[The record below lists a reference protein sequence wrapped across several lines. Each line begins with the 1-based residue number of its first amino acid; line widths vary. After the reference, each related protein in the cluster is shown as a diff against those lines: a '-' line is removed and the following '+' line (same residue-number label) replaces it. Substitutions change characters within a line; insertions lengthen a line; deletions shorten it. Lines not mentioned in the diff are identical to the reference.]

1 MGNTLV
7 KAESNRTINDS
18 ILGNR
23 VKEILRE
30 SYIPSKDDN
39 GKDIPLKINKMV
51 ACCTNNTS
59 TDNNTGEKFIT
70 IKLPSIME
78 PSSDKGKQA
87 FYEKICVKGGRC
99 IESSNLGLSFPNTQ
113 CGEYQPQ
120 SDKCNT
126 FMVDKCAKELY
137 DAGCLKIKVNKNG
150 KKVRVWDA
158 TNKNCFDM
166 RGNLIY
172 GNEECRCINSAT
184 GFTLNN
190 DPSTKFSK
198 DPYSRFQNPY
208 GLEGPSSGSYSG
220 DLNKYTKYSMDIFGY
235 PRQNQYPQV
244 FDSRCAANDDG
255 NKLTGISNPY
265 LLGDYKKTPSICLNQ
280 INIKDSDI
288 GQANLSNIKQNNNC
302 GTGSNTPVKIEE
314 NPKERE
320 ARINKEKEVKRREAE
335 RLEKEKKEKLEAE
348 RVRKEKEILAE
359 EMAAEKKRLDMI
371 KAIQDQAEAK
381 KAIEDLEK
389 EKQRIQ
395 KEKQRIE
402 EEKQMLEEEKEYEK
416 QQLADQLSQAEQQQ
430 QQTQEKV
437 VQMETKAEEKQ
448 KEQEEKQKEQEEEDL
463 KEEQED
469 NQQKRLILIGG
480 SLLFFVII
488 ILVILLLLRGGNSDT
503 QN

>member
-7 KAESNRTINDS
+7 KADSNRTINDS

-23 VKEILRE
+23 VKEILRDH
-30 SYIPSKDDN
+30 YVPSKDEN
-39 GKDIPLKINKMV
+39 GKDVPLKINQMV
-51 ACCTNNTS
+51 ACCTNNSS
-59 TDNNTGEKFIT
+59 TDDKTGEKFIT
-70 IKLPSIME
+70 IKLPSVMN
-78 PSSDKGKQA
+78 PSTDEGKQA
-87 FYEKICVKGGRC
+87 SYQKICVKGGRC
-99 IESSNLGLSFPNTQ
+99 IESSNLGLTFPNTQ
-113 CGEYQPQ
+113 CGKYQPQ
-120 SDKCNT
+120 SKQCNT

-198 DPYSRFQNPY
+198 GPYGRFQNPY
-208 GLEGPSSGSYSG
+208 GLEGPASGSYSG

-235 PRQNQYPQV
+235 TRQNQYPQV

-302 GTGSNTPVKIEE
+302 GTGSNTPFKVEE

-335 RLEKEKKEKLEAE
+335 RLEKEKKERLEMEKL
-348 RVRKEKEILAE
+348 RKEKEILEE
-359 EMAAEKKRLDMI
+359 EMAAEKKRLEMI
-371 KAIQDQAEAK
+371 KAIQDQAESK
-381 KAIEDLEK
+381 KAINDLKLEK
-389 EKQRIQ
+389 QKIEDEKQI
-395 KEKQRIE
+395 
-402 EEKQMLEEEKEYEK
+402 LEEEKEYEK
-416 QQLADQLSQAEQQQ
+416 QELNDKLAEIKQQQ
-430 QQTQEKV
+430 EQAQDIVT
-437 VQMETKAEEKQ
+437 QMETEAKEKEIIKEEKE
-448 KEQEEKQKEQEEEDL
+448 KIQEEKDLEEE
-463 KEEQED
+463 EQNKNE
-469 NQQKRLILIGG
+469 KKLILIGG
-480 SLLFFVII
+480 SMLFFIII
-488 ILVILLLLRGGNSDT
+488 ILIVLLLLRGGRKT
-503 QN
+503 A